1 MATFP
6 AVRVGVAAIVLR
18 DSKVLIGHR
27 KGSHGA
33 GTWGLPGGHLE
44 FGESVEACAMREV
57 FEETGLRAA
66 IIGPAGFTNDMF
78 AAEGEHY
85 VTLFV
90 LARCGAGE
98 PEVREP
104 DKCGAWVWREW
115 DDLPRPLF
123 RPLQSLVDSG
133 YTPEQLVP
141 A

>member
-1 MATFP
+1 MANIP

-18 DSKVLIGHR
+18 GSKVLIGHR
-27 KGSHGA
+27 KGAHGA

-44 FGESVEACAMREV
+44 FGESIEACAMREV
-57 FEETGLRAA
+57 FEETGLRVAMS
-66 IIGPAGFTNDMF
+66 GQAGFTSDVF
-78 AAEGEHY
+78 IDEGEHY

-104 DKCGAWVWREW
+104 EKCEGWVWREW

-123 RPLQSLVDSG
+123 KPLQSLVDSG
-133 YTPEQLVP
+133 YMPPVPVP

>member
-1 MATFP
+1 MATLP

-18 DSKVLIGHR
+18 DSKVLIGRR
-27 KGSHGA
+27 KGAHGA

-57 FEETGLRAA
+57 FEETGLRVA
-66 IIGPAGFTNDMF
+66 ITGPAGFTNDVF
-78 AAEGEHY
+78 LDEGRHY

-98 PEVREP
+98 AQVREP
-104 DKCGAWVWREW
+104 DKCAVWEWREW

-133 YTPEQLVP
+133 YTPEQLALV
-141 A
+141 